1 MSDFYDR
8 LITSAR
14 KYKRVKKNPKRPT
27 VTYMP
32 IARRLP
38 FAEGAKIGQL
48 QWNSTEHCSI
58 LQFFCPSCALSST
71 TTGSSSGV
79 FNIGRQC
86 QPTSSANSPGVV
98 DVSPVDLGVHKG
110 QKKLVSVNVVLVLEL
125 HFNFISEDS
134 DKTLTL
140 LQVIWQRVAG

>member
-1 MSDFYDR
+1 MLFSKLR
-8 LITSAR
+8 LYLQRA
-14 KYKRVKKNPKRPT
+14 PKLVNCNGT
-27 VTYMP
+27 
-32 IARRLP
+32 
-38 FAEGAKIGQL
+38 L
-48 QWNSTEHCSI
+48 QNSVASCSS
-58 LQFFCPSCALSST
+58 FCPSCALTST